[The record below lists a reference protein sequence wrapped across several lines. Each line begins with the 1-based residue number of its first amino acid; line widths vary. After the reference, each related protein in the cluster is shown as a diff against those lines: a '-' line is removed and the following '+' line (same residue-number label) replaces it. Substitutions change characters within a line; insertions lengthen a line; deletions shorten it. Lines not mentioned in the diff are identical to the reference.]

1 MGYESRRE
9 EHVHGDSWARQAS
22 GYFSDKGIARDYVAA
37 IMRAVREFRPSVIAD
52 LGGGT
57 GFILEQL
64 IEAGIPEDVKLVV
77 IDESGPQ
84 LAACRNPR
92 IILMKGTLQSFG
104 RTEVVR
110 EDERLMLICRSV
122 LQYAGFR
129 GQMTWLSRVRG
140 EMRPGEWFVHQ
151 SGCTEDA
158 EASRLLNRLF
168 ALMGVDKWVPDRD
181 AFVQMLTEARL
192 EVKGNFLMPPIGMVS
207 EELAYRYGVSP
218 ENMKSIGA
226 ELCRTCAGRPDM
238 FRTTPAGFVFNF
250 PYRVFLCRAV
260 E

>member
-37 IMRAVREFRPSVIAD
+37 IMRVVRKSRPAVIAD

-64 IEAGIPEDVKLVV
+64 IEAGISDDVKLVV

-92 IILMKGTLQSFG
+92 ITLIKGVLQSFR
-104 RTEVVR
+104 RTDVAR
-110 EDERLMLICRSV
+110 EDGQLMLICRSV
-122 LQYAGFR
+122 LQYAGIE
-129 GQMTWLSRVRG
+129 GQMPWLCHVRG

-151 SGCTEDA
+151 SGCTEDP
-158 EASRLLNRLF
+158 EASVLLNRLF
-168 ALMGVDKWVPDRD
+168 EMMGVDKWVPGRD

-192 EVKGNFLMPPIGMVS
+192 EVRENFLMPPIGMVS

-218 ENMKSIGA
+218 EDMKSIEA
-226 ELCRTCAGRPDM
+226 ELRGTCAGRPDM
-238 FRTTPAGFVFNF
+238 FKTTPAGFVFNF
-250 PYRVFLCRAV
+250 PYRVFLCSAV